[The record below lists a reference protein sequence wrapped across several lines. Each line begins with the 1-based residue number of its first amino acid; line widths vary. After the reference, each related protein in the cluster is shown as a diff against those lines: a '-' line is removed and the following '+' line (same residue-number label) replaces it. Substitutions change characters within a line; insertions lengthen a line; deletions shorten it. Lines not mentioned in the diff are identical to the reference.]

1 MNEEV
6 TIKKKIQQNILL
18 ELNKKLK
25 LLNKQIDDAK
35 ESRNNDTKSSAGDKF
50 ETGREMA
57 QIELNKLELQKN
69 KTQKLHKELSRMP
82 IQKTF
87 DKVEFGS
94 LVFSNKGNYFISF
107 GFGKIIIEDLEVFA
121 LSAGSPI
128 GLALLNKKAGEKVQ
142 FQGREIVITS
152 IS

>member
-1 MNEEV
+1 MNKGK
-6 TIKKKIQQNILL
+6 TIKEKIQQNILL
-18 ELNKKLK
+18 ELNGKLE

-69 KTQKLHKELSRMP
+69 KTQKLQKELSRMP

-94 LVFSNKGNYFISF
+94 LVYSNTGNYFISF
-107 GFGKIIIEDLEVFA
+107 GIGKIIIEELEVFA

-128 GLALLNKKAGEKVQ
+128 GLALLNKKAGDKLQ

>member
-1 MNEEV
+1 V
-6 TIKKKIQQNILL
+6 LFRS
-18 ELNKKLK
+18 
-25 LLNKQIDDAK
+25 IDDAK

-57 QIELNKLELQKN
+57 QIELNKLESQKN
-69 KTQKLHKELSRMP
+69 KTQKLQKELSSMP

-94 LVFSNKGNYFISF
+94 LVYSNTGNYFISF
-107 GFGKIIIEDLEVFA
+107 GIGKIIIEELEVFA
-121 LSAGSPI
+121 LSVGSPI
-128 GLALLNKKAGEKVQ
+128 GLALLNKKAGDKLQ